1 MSYDR
6 LNWSYP
12 DPKKDITKNA
22 MYERLQSIYQLPLPM
37 DVISNLV
44 LLFKYETLE
53 KRYKKNYRKVLVEL
67 KKRFKKMRLLERLRE
82 PSPLPVPSSPEKQ
95 VAFQM
100 YPPVI
105 FVCPPQKIVCSSDL

>member
-12 DPKKDITKNA
+12 IPEKDISKKA

-44 LLFKYETLE
+44 LLFKYDIL
-53 KRYKKNYRKVLVEL
+53 KKQYKKNYRKVLVQL
-67 KKRFKKMRLLERLRE
+67 KKRFKRSQRSQRLVKRIDGTFPYAHFALYEKKVEIHGLY
-82 PSPLPVPSSPEKQ
+82 PSPQP
-95 VAFQM
+95 
-100 YPPVI
+100 
-105 FVCPPQKIVCSSDL
+105 CP

>member
-12 DPKKDITKNA
+12 IPEKDISKKA
-22 MYERLQSIYQLPLPM
+22 MYKKLESIYQLPLPM

-53 KRYKKNYRKVLVEL
+53 KLYKKNYRKVLVEL
-67 KKRFKKMRLLERLRE
+67 KMIFKRMRLLERLRV
-82 PSPLPVPSSPEKQ
+82 PSPLPVPSLNEKQ
-95 VAFQM
+95 VAFQK
-100 YPPVI
+100 YSPVLA
-105 FVCPPQKIVCSSDL
+105 VCPPQKIVYS